1 MMSDGITINGKHS
14 FRDFGLYISSRD
26 ISPPTKKSVRQSV
39 PFMSGFYDFSA
50 LPGFT
55 SWESRQLTY
64 TFDISEWDISEMD
77 EKRSAVLGWLAS
89 VQNTDIYDDSISGY
103 HINGSYDGVQS
114 VEDWAAA
121 ELTVTFVCQPL
132 FVANS
137 ATTQTIQDTTVT
149 INNDCRLFDVTAAA
163 TADASITIGNKTI
176 SIPAGTSVKLPDIT
190 AYGATEITAVGTVAL
205 SFVRGRF

>member
-26 ISPPTKKSVRQSV
+26 ISPPAKKSVRQSV
-39 PFMSGFYDFSA
+39 PYMSGFYDFSA

-55 SWESRQLTY
+55 SWENRQLSY

-77 EKRSAVLGWLAS
+77 EKRSTVLGWLAS

-114 VEDWAAA
+114 VEDWASA
-121 ELTVTFVCQPL
+121 ELTVTFVCQP
-132 FVANS
+132 FFAANA
-137 ATTQTIQDTTVT
+137 ATTQTIQDTTAT
-149 INNDCRLFDVTAAA
+149 INNDCRLFDVTVAA
-163 TADASITIGNKTI
+163 TADASITIRNKTI
-176 SIPAGTSVKLPDIT
+176 NIPAGASVKLPDIT
-190 AYGATEITAVGTVAL
+190 AYGETEITVAGTVEL
-205 SFVRGRF
+205 SFVRGKF